1 MELILNI
8 LWALLTTTGLAWCF
22 LTRSHI
28 KGAPGR
34 LLLTLTVLF
43 CVLFPAVS
51 ITDDLWVLH
60 NPAETDTLVRRNDGA
75 VHHQSHQLPDAPT
88 FLISRF
94 EPVACLVQSYESF
107 LPEDSTSHEASVE
120 FRHIIRPPP
129 VL

>member
-8 LWALLTTTGLAWCF
+8 LWALLTATGLAWWL

-28 KGAPGR
+28 KDAPGR
-34 LLLTLTVLF
+34 PLLALAVLL

-94 EPVACLVQSYESF
+94 EPVACLVLGYASF
-107 LPEDSTSHEASVE
+107 PREDSVSYEASVE